1 MIYIREA
8 RRMVGEHVLTQHD
21 IDREPR
27 KPDSIGLG
35 LAPITVHNVQRV
47 ALDDGYYHE
56 GSAHTPYEPHGAAY
70 QIPYRALL
78 PKRAECDNL
87 LVPVCLSASH
97 VALGSIRVEPTWI
110 VLGQSAGVAAALAA
124 AEGVA
129 CHDVPYAR
137 LRARLLAGGQVLDI
151 LSEPEPKQPA
161 EPKP

>member
-1 MIYIREA
+1 
-8 RRMVGEHVLTQHD
+8 MVGEHVLTQHD

-78 PKRAECDNL
+78 PTRAECDNL

-110 VLGQSAGVAAALAA
+110 MLGHSAGVAAALAA
-124 AEGVA
+124 A
-129 CHDVPYAR
+129 
-137 LRARLLAGGQVLDI
+137 
-151 LSEPEPKQPA
+151 
-161 EPKP
+161 